1 MKTLVFIVTILFV
14 SLLFSCGT
22 SPNSM
27 EKNPFTEEMGE
38 RKIKKIDQI
47 DLVAYS
53 QTKGKEII
61 SALSLENVETKA
73 SLMDSLQKQGV
84 VVKVLDSISV
94 VGATDFEKQ
103 ILDAY
108 YGTPKLNQLSDNI
121 QEVSNGSFILYN
133 SPIVKD
139 SAFVGMYS
147 ILFKK
152 DFLIKYLHEL
162 GKF

>member
-1 MKTLVFIVTILFV
+1 MKTLTSILTIALV
-14 SLLFSCGT
+14 GLLFSCGT

-27 EKNPFTEEMGE
+27 EKNPFTEEMSE

-53 QTKGKEII
+53 QIKGKEIV
-61 SALSLENVETKA
+61 SALSLEDVKVKA
-73 SLMDSLQKQGV
+73 NLMDSLQKQGV
-84 VVKVLDSISV
+84 VIKVLDSVSV
-94 VGATDFEKQ
+94 IGATNFEKQ

-121 QEVSNGSFILYN
+121 QEVSNGAFILYN
-133 SPIVKD
+133 SPIIKD
-139 SAFVGMYS
+139 SAFTGMYS

-152 DFLIKYLHEL
+152 DFLIKYLHKS

>member
-1 MKTLVFIVTILFV
+1 MKTLTSIVTIVLV
-14 SLLFSCGT
+14 GLLFSCGT

-27 EKNPFTEEMGE
+27 EKNPFTEEMSE

-47 DLVAYS
+47 DIVAYS
-53 QTKGKEII
+53 QTKGKEIV
-61 SALSLENVETKA
+61 SALSLEDVKA
-73 SLMDSLQKQGV
+73 KAFLMDSLQKQGV
-84 VVKVLDSISV
+84 VVKVLDSVSV
-94 VGATDFEKQ
+94 IGATDFEKQ

-121 QEVSNGSFILYN
+121 QEVSNGTFVLYN
-133 SPIVKD
+133 SPIIKD

-152 DFLIKYLHEL
+152 DFLIKYLHES